1 MTTTRRRVVLASGN
15 AGKLREFRA
24 LLGDRLELVPQ
35 SEFGI
40 EGVRETGATFE
51 ENALLKARHAA
62 AESGLPA
69 IADDSGL
76 EVDALDGAP
85 GVRSARYAGEDGD
98 AAANNARL
106 LRELQGVSG
115 AARSARFRAVV
126 AYVAAADDDQPLVAE
141 GSWEGFIA
149 HAPRGTNGFGYDP
162 LFFDGSAHKTSA
174 QLEAE
179 EKNRRSHRAKAVR
192 RLREVLGDA

>member
-98 AAANNARL
+98 DAANNARL

>member
-1 MTTTRRRVVLASGN
+1 MTMARQRVVLASGN

-24 LLGDRLELVPQ
+24 LLGHRLELVPQ

-40 EGVRETGATFE
+40 ESAQETGATFE

-76 EVDALDGAP
+76 EVDALAGAP
-85 GVRSARYAGEDGD
+85 GIRSARYAGEAADD
-98 AAANNARL
+98 AANNARL
-106 LRELQGVSG
+106 LRELEGVCG

-126 AYVAAADDDQPLVAE
+126 VYVAAADDDEPLVAE

-149 HAPRGTNGFGYDP
+149 HAPRGNNGFGYDP

-174 QLEAE
+174 QLEPQ

-192 RLREVLGDA
+192 RLSKLLGEA